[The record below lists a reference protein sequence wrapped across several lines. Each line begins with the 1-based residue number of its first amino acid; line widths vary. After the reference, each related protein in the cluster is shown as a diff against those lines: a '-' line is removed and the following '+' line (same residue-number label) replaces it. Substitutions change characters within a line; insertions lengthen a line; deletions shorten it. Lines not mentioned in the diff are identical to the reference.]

1 MKSQSLDKKNL
12 QTLIRISE
20 NLERITEKMEAMI
33 EMQSQGR
40 RDFQPTIATPVD
52 PAILLSLPDY
62 LRKTFTEVCKRN
74 NMSATEVAQQ
84 TKRARAVESSYLN
97 RLVVM
102 GYVKKKRNGRKT
114 LFYI

>member
-1 MKSQSLDKKNL
+1 MKSQSLEEKHL

-20 NLERITEKMEAMI
+20 NLERLNEKMEVMI
-33 EMQSQGR
+33 ELQSQGR
-40 RDFQPTIATPVD
+40 KDFQSPMETPVD
-52 PAILLSLPDY
+52 AAILLSLPDY

-74 NMSATEVAQQ
+74 NMTATEVAQQ

-102 GYVKKKRNGRKT
+102 GYLKKKKDGRKT
-114 LFYI
+114 YFYI